1 MSWFSTTSQK
11 TNAKKRAKCTSHV
24 FEVVEMKRN
33 KSNSK
38 FWPVL
43 TTVNIVTL
51 VYPINLLLRA
61 NSVDENLFAAFALI
75 GLVFLLMVVDAVSIL
90 VAEEV
95 GITRR

>member
-1 MSWFSTTSQK
+1 M
-11 TNAKKRAKCTSHV
+11 
-24 FEVVEMKRN
+24 
-33 KSNSK
+33 
-38 FWPVL
+38 L
-43 TTVNIVTL
+43 TVNIVTL

-95 GITRR
+95 VITRR

>member
-1 MSWFSTTSQK
+1 
-11 TNAKKRAKCTSHV
+11 
-24 FEVVEMKRN
+24 MKRN

-61 NSVDENLFAAFALI
+61 NSVDENLLAAFALI

>member
-1 MSWFSTTSQK
+1 
-11 TNAKKRAKCTSHV
+11 
-24 FEVVEMKRN
+24 
-33 KSNSK
+33 
-38 FWPVL
+38 VL
-43 TTVNIVTL
+43 TVNIVTL

>member
-1 MSWFSTTSQK
+1 
-11 TNAKKRAKCTSHV
+11 
-24 FEVVEMKRN
+24 MKRN

-95 GITRR
+95 VITRR

>member
-1 MSWFSTTSQK
+1 
-11 TNAKKRAKCTSHV
+11 
-24 FEVVEMKRN
+24 MKRN

-61 NSVDENLFAAFALI
+61 NSVDENLLAAFALM

>member
-1 MSWFSTTSQK
+1 
-11 TNAKKRAKCTSHV
+11 
-24 FEVVEMKRN
+24 MKRN
-33 KSNSK
+33 KSNSQ

-43 TTVNIVTL
+43 TFVNIVAL

-75 GLVFLLMVVDAVSIL
+75 GLVFLLMVVDAVSVL

>member
-1 MSWFSTTSQK
+1 
-11 TNAKKRAKCTSHV
+11 
-24 FEVVEMKRN
+24 MKRN

-43 TTVNIVTL
+43 ATVNIVTL
-51 VYPINLLLRA
+51 VYPINLLRRA

>member
-1 MSWFSTTSQK
+1 M
-11 TNAKKRAKCTSHV
+11 
-24 FEVVEMKRN
+24 
-33 KSNSK
+33 
-38 FWPVL
+38 L
-43 TTVNIVTL
+43 TVNIVTL

>member
-1 MSWFSTTSQK
+1 
-11 TNAKKRAKCTSHV
+11 
-24 FEVVEMKRN
+24 MKRN

>member
-1 MSWFSTTSQK
+1 
-11 TNAKKRAKCTSHV
+11 
-24 FEVVEMKRN
+24 MKRN

-61 NSVDENLFAAFALI
+61 NSVDESLFATFALI